1 MKHTEWKQYMH
12 ETAERCRRQIA
23 VELRA
28 RAHIGRSPTL
38 TLYGPPCN
46 LQNLPRVAVAPAMVA
61 GDAYAALPGHQR
73 PLDWFEAAVRRGCT
87 DED

>member
-28 RAHIGRSPTL
+28 RARP
-38 TLYGPPCN
+38 Y
-46 LQNLPRVAVAPAMVA
+46 A
-61 GDAYAALPGHQR
+61 GQTVTATFDMQISADGHLSYVPGHER

-87 DED
+87 DVE